1 MKYKL
6 KDLVNEV
13 DCDDFIKQ
21 KLKSYKVAKI
31 FLIILAMKEEGIKA
45 SITVK
50 ELSNYSW
57 NDYLFIR
64 QVLEDFRK
72 VGLVRK
78 HTVKRPFKYI
88 FLSALD
94 DKELISI
101 AEKTM
106 EETENG
112 GSKTR

>member
-6 KDLVNEV
+6 KDLVNEI

-21 KLKSYKVAKI
+21 RLKSYKVAKI
-31 FLIILAMKEEGIKA
+31 FLIILAMKEEGIKL
-45 SITVK
+45 STTVNG
-50 ELSNYSW
+50 LANYVW
-57 NDYLFIR
+57 TDYLFIR

-72 VGLVRK
+72 VGLVRR
-78 HTVKRPFKYI
+78 HTVKRPFRYI
-88 FLSALD
+88 FLNNLN